1 MDEQSKRRS
10 MFSSDDVDATA
21 KQAEQLGG
29 KVCVAPREIPDVG
42 RFCVIQDP
50 QGAVINPSP
59 TSRIPS
65 ENLTPPASDLL
76 VPTQEN
82 EGARH

>member
-1 MDEQSKRRS
+1 MDEQSKRRG

-29 KVCVAPREIPDVG
+29 KVCVAPQDIPGVG

-50 QGAVINPSP
+50 QGGVINPSP
-59 TSRIPS
+59 TLRIPS
-65 ENLTPPASDLL
+65 ENLAPPASNLL
-76 VPTQEN
+76 VSTQEN
-82 EGARH
+82 EGTRH